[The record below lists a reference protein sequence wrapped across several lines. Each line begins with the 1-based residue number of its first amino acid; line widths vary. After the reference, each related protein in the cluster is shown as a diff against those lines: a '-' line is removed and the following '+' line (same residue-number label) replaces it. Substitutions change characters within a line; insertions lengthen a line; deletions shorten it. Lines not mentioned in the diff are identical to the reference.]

1 MTWTH
6 DFESINAYQ
15 CGFLGLLEIR
25 RYWRW
30 LEDDMKMTQ
39 HDGLSN
45 VIATSYLIHPVIT
58 LYLQFESRCVYFSVP
73 ILKPQR
79 FVLVWGV
86 NPEL

>member
-6 DFESINAYQ
+6 GFESINACQ

-25 RYWRW
+25 RNWRW

-45 VIATSYLIHPVIT
+45 RHVISISYLIHPVIT

-73 ILKPQR
+73 QR
-79 FVLVWGV
+79 CAVWGV